1 MTTENFDKLV
11 VQGFGDEWSRFDQSS
26 LSSQELSAV
35 FDSYFSIFP
44 WELIDKDSVGF
55 DVGCGSGRWAAVMSS
70 KVKELHCI
78 DASIDALEVAKRNL
92 SGKNNCFFYHASVD
106 AMPIEDDFYDF
117 GYSLGVLHH
126 IPDTQAG
133 ISSCVQKL
141 KQGAPI
147 LLYLYF
153 SFDNKPFWYRLIWK
167 LSEILRFV
175 VSRAPSGL
183 RYILSQIVAF
193 TIYLPLARISKAVE
207 RIGIDTRNI
216 PLSSYKDRSLYVM
229 RTDAL
234 DRLGTRLEK
243 RFSKKEITEMMIGA
257 GLQNISFKDSE
268 AYWCA
273 VGYKK

>member
-11 VQGFGDEWSRFDQSS
+11 VQGFGDEWSRFDQSL
-26 LSSQELSAV
+26 LSSQELYAV

-44 WELIDKDSVGF
+44 WELIGEDSIGF

-78 DASIDALEVAKRNL
+78 DASIDALEVAKKNL

-133 ISSCVQKL
+133 IDSCVRKL

-153 SFDNKPFWYRLIWK
+153 SFDNKPFWYRLIWR
-167 LSEILRFV
+167 LSELLRFI
-175 VSRAPSGL
+175 VSRSPSGL
-183 RYILSQIVAF
+183 RYVLSQIVAF
-193 TIYLPLARISKAVE
+193 TIYLPLARISKVAE
-207 RIGIDTRNI
+207 KIGLDTRNI
-216 PLSSYKDRSLYVM
+216 PLSSYKDRSFYVM

-243 RFSKKEITEMMIGA
+243 RFSKKEITEMMISS